1 MLSCI
6 ITAYKE
12 ARTIGKAITCM
23 EKACNKVGWPID
35 YEILVF
41 APDDETINEAL
52 NYETSRIK
60 IFKDEGKGKPS
71 ALNIAFQEAKGHLL
85 ILSDGDVYVNQYA
98 IRELINKT
106 AERPEIGA
114 VSGRPKS
121 ISPRNTMLGYWSHL
135 LTDMAHLE
143 RTKAG
148 GNFVCS
154 GYLYALRRG
163 IVEEMPAEVLSDD
176 AYTSYKVI
184 ESGKKIDYA
193 QGAQVFVKYP
203 DNFKD
208 WMAQKKRSTG
218 GYVQLD
224 KVYKLKPIK
233 EMRSIGQEIRGVWK
247 VLSYPRSLKEFFWT
261 LALIGARIWLWIN
274 IFWEQKVIKKDFNKT
289 WTRISSTK

>member
-1 MLSCI
+1 MISCI
-6 ITAYKE
+6 ITSYKE
-12 ARTIGKAITCM
+12 AKTIGRAITFM
-23 EKACNKVGWPID
+23 EKACKRAVDN

-52 NYETSRIK
+52 NYETNHIK

-71 ALNIAFQEAKGHLL
+71 ALNIAFEEAKGDLL

-98 IRELINKT
+98 IRELLKEIAN
-106 AERPEIGA
+106 PEIAA

-135 LTDMAHLE
+135 LTDMADVT
-143 RTKAG
+143 RKKAL

-154 GYLYALRRG
+154 GYLYALRPG
-163 IVEEMPAEVLSDD
+163 IVKEMPTEVLSDD

-193 QGAQVFVKYP
+193 PGAQVFVKYP

-224 KVYKLKPIK
+224 KVYKLKHIQ
-233 EMRSIGQEIRGVWK
+233 EMRSFGQEIRGIK
-247 VLSYPRSLKEFFWT
+247 DVLSYAKNFKEFCWT
-261 LALIGARIWLWIN
+261 LALIGARVWLWLN

-289 WTRISSTK
+289 WTRINSTK